1 MSNLYDQGVDERVP
15 VVKLNI
21 EIFLSEH
28 KDQSIIASSEVR
40 DFLLD
45 CYSELSK

>member
-1 MSNLYDQGVDERVP
+1 MSNLYDQGVDKRVP
-15 VVKLNI
+15 RVKLYI

-28 KDQSIIASSEVR
+28 KDQSTIASSEVR

-45 CYSELSK
+45 LYDELSE